1 MKKLKLHHLILIG
14 MFFGLF
20 FGTVLNYLGQNDLNP
35 NIPGVQA
42 ALEASTFKNIIWW
55 VNLFGKDLF
64 IGSLKMIIA
73 PLIFSSI
80 VAGICSLPS
89 MKDLGNIGVKTFVY
103 YFSTTI
109 LAVTIGLVAVLVIRP
124 GHKENSQKLR
134 EMRKAEIASITK
146 DFKKENPGLDIE
158 KNRAT
163 YLTYVGTKSGASA
176 SDNNAK
182 KWSTIN
188 KGANR
193 GPGEMM
199 RQDILL
205 KILVNPFKSLAE
217 TNSLGIIAFAIITGL
232 ACLTLGGK
240 AQPVTNFF
248 IGLSEV
254 MNVITMWLMKLSPLA
269 IGCLIT
275 SMVATQGMP
284 ALKSLAWYCLTV
296 IAGIGIHIVCL
307 LALVYFIGKMSPLKF
322 LQGIRNAWLIAFSTT
337 SSAATL
343 PVTMKSVE
351 DNLGV
356 SPKVSNFALPVGAT
370 CNMDGTALYEGIAI
384 IFMIQIFGGLGD
396 VPIELTAAK
405 TFIIFITA
413 VMASIGAAAVPSAGL
428 ITMAIV
434 AKAVG
439 LPLYYIPILYAV
451 DHLLDQFRTS
461 TNVMGDAAGSVIVDR
476 LEKSALNK
484 KPRPQKAPY
493 KESTLTH

>member
-1 MKKLKLHHLILIG
+1 MKKLKLHHMILIG
-14 MFFGLF
+14 MFIGLIA
-20 FGTVLNYLGQNDLNP
+20 GGLLNVSQKQMNPETFQNSL
-35 NIPGVQA
+35 
-42 ALEASTFKNIIWW
+42 WW
-55 VNLFGKDLF
+55 INLFGKDLF

-89 MKDLGNIGVKTFVY
+89 MDDLGKIGVKTFVY
-103 YFSTTI
+103 YFSTTA
-109 LAVTIGLVAVLVIRP
+109 LAVTLGLVAVLVIRP

-134 EMRKAEIASITK
+134 EMRRVEIDYVK
-146 DFKKENPGLDIE
+146 EQFKKENPQLSLESTEG
-158 KNRAT
+158 KMAFGS
-163 YLTYVGTKSGASA
+163 YLAVKSGSNA
-176 SDNNAK
+176 SDFNSK

-188 KGANR
+188 KGAKR
-193 GPGEMM
+193 GPGDMM
-199 RQDILL
+199 REDILL
-205 KILVNPFKSLAE
+205 KILVNPFKSLAD
-217 TNSLGIIAFAIITGL
+217 TNSLGIIVFAIITGL
-232 ACLTLGGK
+232 ACLSLGDK
-240 AQPVTNFF
+240 AKPVMSFF
-248 IGLSEV
+248 IALSKV
-254 MNVITMWLMKLSPLA
+254 MNVITMWLMKLSPVA

-275 SMVATQGMP
+275 SMVATQGLP

-296 IAGIGIHIVCL
+296 IAGIGLHIFCL
-307 LALVYFIGKMSPLKF
+307 LAIVSIFGKMSPFTFLK
-322 LQGIRNAWLIAFSTT
+322 GIRNAWLIAFSTT

-351 DNLGV
+351 ENLEV

-384 IFMIQIFGGLGD
+384 IFMIQIFGGLSD

-413 VMASIGAAAVPSAGL
+413 VLASVGAAAVPSAGL

-434 AKAVG
+434 ANAVG

-461 TNVMGDAAGSVIVDR
+461 TNVMGDAVGAVVVDR
-476 LEKSALNK
+476 LEKRKLS
-484 KPRPQKAPY
+484 
-493 KESTLTH
+493 

>member
-1 MKKLKLHHLILIG
+1 MKKFKLHHLILLG
-14 MFFGLF
+14 MFVGLIA
-20 FGTVLNYLGQNDLNP
+20 GGILNVSQKQMDPEVFQNSL
-35 NIPGVQA
+35 
-42 ALEASTFKNIIWW
+42 WW
-55 VNLFGKDLF
+55 INLFGKDLF

-89 MKDLGNIGVKTFVY
+89 MDDLGKIGVKTFVY
-103 YFSTTI
+103 YFSTTA
-109 LAVTIGLVAVLVIRP
+109 LAVTLGLVAVLVIRP

-134 EMRKAEIASITK
+134 EMRSVEIDYVK
-146 DFKKENPGLDIE
+146 EQFKKENPQLGLE
-158 KNRAT
+158 TNEGKVAFAS
-163 YLTYVGTKSGASA
+163 YLAVKSGSNA
-176 SDNNAK
+176 SDFNAK

-188 KGANR
+188 KGAKR
-193 GPGEMM
+193 GPGDMM
-199 RQDILL
+199 REDILL

-217 TNSLGIIAFAIITGL
+217 TNSLGIIVFAIITGL
-232 ACLTLGGK
+232 ACLSLGDRAK
-240 AQPVTNFF
+240 PVMNFF
-248 IGLSEV
+248 IALSSI
-254 MNVITMWLMKLSPLA
+254 MNVITMWLMKLSPVA

-275 SMVATQGMP
+275 SMVATQGLP

-296 IAGIGIHIVCL
+296 IVGIGLHIICL
-307 LALVYFIGKMSPLKF
+307 LAIVSIFGKMSPLTF
-322 LQGIRNAWLIAFSTT
+322 LKGIRNAWLIAFSTT

-351 DNLGV
+351 DNLDV

-384 IFMIQIFGGLGD
+384 IFMIQIFGGLSD

-413 VMASIGAAAVPSAGL
+413 VLASVGAAAVPSAGL

-434 AKAVG
+434 ANAVG

-461 TNVMGDAAGSVIVDR
+461 TNVMGDAVGAVVVDR
-476 LEKSALNK
+476 LEKKNLS
-484 KPRPQKAPY
+484 
-493 KESTLTH
+493 STR